1 VAHAAEP
8 HGTDGPHAIDFW
20 FDFSCPYAY
29 LASTQR
35 RWLAE
40 ESGAIVRLQ
49 PFLLGG
55 VFRAL
60 GQAQNLSTTLSPP
73 KARHN
78 RLDVIRWAAWF
89 GVPLNSPLQHPNRTV
104 QALRVL
110 LATPESQRE
119 AVVDAFFSA
128 YWVDRQDLSDARLL
142 HQRLTELGLDA
153 DVILQHADSPDIRRE
168 LHDRTDQALAVGVFG
183 APAFVANGQL
193 FWGQDRLP
201 MVVRAAQGWQ
211 PEHGHE
217 HFTF

>member
-1 VAHAAEP
+1 VAHP
-8 HGTDGPHAIDFW
+8 IDFW

-35 RWLAE
+35 RRLAQD
-40 ESGAIVRLQ
+40 ADAVVHLQ

-78 RLDVIRWAAWF
+78 RLDLIRWAAWF
-89 GVPLNSPLQHPNRTV
+89 DVPLRSPPRHPNRTV
-104 QALRVL
+104 EALRVL
-110 LATPESQRE
+110 LATPAQHWEP
-119 AVVDAFFSA
+119 VVDALFAA
-128 YWVDRQDLSDARLL
+128 YWVDAQDLSDPSVLRDRLTRLDLGADAILL
-142 HQRLTELGLDA
+142 HAQ
-153 DVILQHADSPDIRRE
+153 SPQIRE
-168 LHDRTDQALAVGVFG
+168 DLHRRTDAALAAGVFG
-183 APAFVANGQL
+183 APAFVVNGQL

-211 PEHGHE
+211 PEQAYAD
-217 HFTF
+217 FTF